1 MKLTRHEITLLVAI
15 VSALVI
21 GEFVK
26 RYRAVHPVEVAPVKP
41 ISKNISR
48 AHSAR

>member
-15 VSALVI
+15 VSALVV

-26 RYRAVHPVEVAPVKP
+26 RYRAAPPVKIALAKP

-48 AHSAR
+48 AHSAH